1 MARKRYK
8 KDKRIDMRQGGRV
21 QLKAGS
27 MPKKIEEPKEII
39 QPEDLYPRGNTP
51 NDHNLDIPLDFK
63 KDPMPLRD
71 PRVPSPSVGTP
82 DPLPP
87 LPKDILRDPAPAPEK
102 ERPQTVSISQPQPQA
117 GNIFPEVQ
125 QDLQEKQA
133 KLQADL
139 EAKVRKLEA
148 ELQLEREKNIR
159 KMNMERPDG

>member
-1 MARKRYK
+1 MARKRYNK
-8 KDKRIDMRQGGRV
+8 GKRIDMRQGGRV
-21 QLKAGS
+21 ALARGGNRGAKRTAT
-27 MPKKIEEPKEII
+27 PKERIVRDDR
-39 QPEDLYPRGNTP
+39 PARTPLGSDDRPMRP
-51 NDHNLDIPLDFK
+51 NDQ
-63 KDPMPLRD
+63 
-71 PRVPSPSVGTP
+71 P
-82 DPLPP
+82 DLPTST
-87 LPKDILRDPAPAPEK
+87 LPQKPIVTKDILRDPAPAPEK